1 MASSIKLS
9 SREQII
15 FDLLRRDRVATLER
29 ITQTVSTT
37 EGEEIPR
44 GTVNNAVKN
53 LMTKVPHLGY
63 LISRTTGLGRGV
75 KATYRMSR
83 IRIL

>member
-1 MASSIKLS
+1 MAYDVKLS
-9 SREQII
+9 KREQII
-15 FDLLRRDRVATLER
+15 FNMLKRDRIATLER
-29 ITQTVSTT
+29 IREAVSK
-37 EGEEIPR
+37 EEEEEVPR

-63 LISRTTGLGRGV
+63 LITRTTGLGRGV

-83 IRIL
+83 IRLL